1 MPDDTRRDPAPGQDG
16 SETHG
21 SETHEPAARDPRDA
35 ARSAMVPE
43 LPKRFYAQAQV
54 EPHAQGFALLLD
66 GRPARTPGKRPL
78 VAPTRPAGEALAAE
92 WQAQDE
98 RIDPR
103 TMPLTRLLNVAI
115 DAVGA
120 AMDPVAEEVV
130 KYAGSDLVCYRAG
143 EPDRLVDAQA
153 AAWDPVLAF
162 ARERLGARFVLAEG
176 VMFVEQPREALDAVA
191 ARVSRET
198 SPFALAA
205 LSVMTTL
212 TGSALIALAVADA
225 ALPAEEAWE
234 AAHVDELHQERV
246 WGADAIATE
255 RREARRAEFA
265 AAALLYREAG

>member
-1 MPDDTRRDPAPGQDG
+1 MPDDFWRDLAP
-16 SETHG
+16 
-21 SETHEPAARDPRDA
+21 EPGEQKRDPRAA
-35 ARSAMVPE
+35 AREALMPE
-43 LPKRFYAQAQV
+43 LPKRFYERASA
-54 EPHAQGFALLLD
+54 EPHEQGFALHLD
-66 GRPARTPGKRPL
+66 GRPARTPGKRAL
-78 VAPTRPAGEALAAE
+78 VAPSRGAGDALAAE
-92 WQAQDE
+92 WQAQGE
-98 RIDPR
+98 RIDPK

-120 AMDPVAEEVV
+120 AMEPVAEEVV

-143 EPDRLVDAQA
+143 EPDKLVAAQA

-162 ARERLGARFVLAEG
+162 ARERLGARFLLAEG
-176 VMFVEQPREALDAVA
+176 VMFVEQPREALEAVA

-205 LSVMTTL
+205 LNVMTTL
-212 TGSALIALAVADA
+212 TGSALIALAVADS
-225 ALPAEEAWE
+225 ALSAEDAWE

-255 RREARRAEFA
+255 RREGRRREFE

>member
-1 MPDDTRRDPAPGQDG
+1 MPDDFWRDLAP
-16 SETHG
+16 
-21 SETHEPAARDPRDA
+21 EPGEPKRDPRTA
-35 ARSAMVPE
+35 AREALTPE
-43 LPKRFYAQAQV
+43 LPKRFYERASA
-54 EPHAQGFALLLD
+54 EPHERGFALHLD

-78 VAPTRPAGEALAAE
+78 VAPSRGAGEALAAE
-92 WQAQDE
+92 WEAQGE
-98 RIDPR
+98 RIDPK

-120 AMDPVAEEVV
+120 AMEPVAEEVV
-130 KYAGSDLVCYRAG
+130 KYSGSDLVCYRAG
-143 EPDRLVDAQA
+143 EPDKLVAAQA
-153 AAWDPVLAF
+153 EAWDPVLAF
-162 ARERLGARFVLAEG
+162 ARERYAARFLLAEG
-176 VMFVEQPREALDAVA
+176 VMFVEQPREALEAVA

-205 LSVMTTL
+205 LNVMTTL

-225 ALPAEEAWE
+225 ALSAEDAWE

-255 RREARRAEFA
+255 RREARRREFE

>member
-1 MPDDTRRDPAPGQDG
+1 MPDDFWRDLAPEPGETRRDPR
-16 SETHG
+16 E
-21 SETHEPAARDPRDA
+21 AAREA
-35 ARSAMVPE
+35 LTPE
-43 LPKRFYAQAQV
+43 LPKRFYAQASAA
-54 EPHAQGFALLLD
+54 PHEQGFALHLD

-78 VAPTRPAGEALAAE
+78 LAPSRAAGEALAAE
-92 WQAQDE
+92 WQAQGE
-98 RIDPR
+98 RIDPK
-103 TMPLTRLLNVAI
+103 TMPLTRLLNVAL

-120 AMDPVAEEVV
+120 AMEPVAEEVV

-143 EPDRLVDAQA
+143 EPDKLVAAQA

-162 ARERLGARFVLAEG
+162 ARERLGARFLLAEG
-176 VMFVEQPREALDAVA
+176 VMFVEQPRTALEAVA

-205 LSVMTTL
+205 LNVMTTL

-225 ALPAEEAWE
+225 ALSPEEAWE
-234 AAHVDELHQERV
+234 AAHVDELYQERV

-255 RREARRAEFA
+255 RRAARRREFE

>member
-1 MPDDTRRDPAPGQDG
+1 MPDDFWRDLAPEPGETRRDPR
-16 SETHG
+16 E
-21 SETHEPAARDPRDA
+21 AAREA
-35 ARSAMVPE
+35 LTPE
-43 LPKRFYAQAQV
+43 LPKRFYAQASAA
-54 EPHAQGFALLLD
+54 PHEQGFALHLD

-78 VAPTRPAGEALAAE
+78 LAPSRAAGEALAAE
-92 WQAQDE
+92 WQAQGE
-98 RIDPR
+98 RIDPK

-120 AMDPVAEEVV
+120 AMEPVAEEVV

-143 EPDRLVDAQA
+143 EPDKLVAAQA

-162 ARERLGARFVLAEG
+162 ARERLGARFLLAEG
-176 VMFVEQPREALDAVA
+176 VMFVEQPRAALEAVA
-191 ARVSRET
+191 QRVSRET

-205 LSVMTTL
+205 LNVMTTL

-225 ALPAEEAWE
+225 ALSPEEAWE

-255 RREARRAEFA
+255 RRAARRREFD

>member
-1 MPDDTRRDPAPGQDG
+1 MPDDFWRDLAPEPGETRRDPR
-16 SETHG
+16 E
-21 SETHEPAARDPRDA
+21 AAREA
-35 ARSAMVPE
+35 LTPE
-43 LPKRFYAQAQV
+43 LPKRFYAQASAA
-54 EPHAQGFALLLD
+54 PHEQGFALHLD

-78 VAPTRPAGEALAAE
+78 LAPSRAAGEALAAE
-92 WQAQDE
+92 WQAQGE
-98 RIDPR
+98 RIDPK
-103 TMPLTRLLNVAI
+103 TMPLTRLLNVAL

-120 AMDPVAEEVV
+120 AMEPVAEEVV

-143 EPDRLVDAQA
+143 EPDKLVAAQA

-162 ARERLGARFVLAEG
+162 ARERLGARFLLAEG
-176 VMFVEQPREALDAVA
+176 VMFVEQPRAALEAVA
-191 ARVSRET
+191 QRVSRET

-205 LSVMTTL
+205 LNVMTTL

-225 ALPAEEAWE
+225 ALSPEEAWE

-255 RREARRAEFA
+255 RRAARRREFD